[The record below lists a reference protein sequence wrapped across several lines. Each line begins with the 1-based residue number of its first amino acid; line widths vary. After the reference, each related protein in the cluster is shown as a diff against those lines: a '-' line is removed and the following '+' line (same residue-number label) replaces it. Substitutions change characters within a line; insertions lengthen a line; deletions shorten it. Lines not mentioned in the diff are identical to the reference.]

1 MKIEYSQIR
10 KRDFAQI
17 LENFLAAGHLVFS
30 RPFPAAKQTCEML
43 KVWLLSCTVTYQRS
57 RPLQQKSY
65 QVSSLKEDNDNN
77 KPTTNYN
84 EQAFKM
90 NICLVHIIRHDS
102 RSGGLGQVQHASRL
116 DRWEEHVPH
125 RQARLC
131 KNLVWVLFLGLKN
144 HTCKASFTEVSPPGP
159 CRPYVTICHVF

>member
-1 MKIEYSQIR
+1 MKIEYSQTIR

-17 LENFLAAGHLVFS
+17 LENFLTAGHLVFS
-30 RPFPAAKQTCEML
+30 RPFPAGKQTCEML

-90 NICLVHIIRHDS
+90 NNRATNFSKWFTSSAMIIEAVDWGRFNTTPL
-102 RSGGLGQVQHASRL
+102 RSMGRARASHVGQTVKTLGGIVFGS
-116 DRWEEHVPH
+116 E
-125 RQARLC
+125 
-131 KNLVWVLFLGLKN
+131 KN
-144 HTCKASFTEVSPPGP
+144 
-159 CRPYVTICHVF
+159 I

>member
-1 MKIEYSQIR
+1 MSSVETASTLPRTLETTTTLLQSHSCFPDRLVIINEDTILSNDEKKGFCTNSR
-10 KRDFAQI
+10 KFSDCRAF
-17 LENFLAAGHLVFS
+17 NFS
-30 RPFPAAKQTCEML
+30 RPFTTAKQTCERL

-90 NICLVHIIRHDS
+90 NICQNCSHH
-102 RSGGLGQVQHASRL
+102 
-116 DRWEEHVPH
+116 
-125 RQARLC
+125 
-131 KNLVWVLFLGLKN
+131 
-144 HTCKASFTEVSPPGP
+144 PP
-159 CRPYVTICHVF
+159 

>member
-1 MKIEYSQIR
+1 MKIEYSQTIR

-17 LENFLAAGHLVFS
+17 LENFLTAGHLVFS

-90 NICLVHIIRHDS
+90 NNWAANFSKWFTSSAMIIEAVDWGRFNTLTPL
-102 RSGGLGQVQHASRL
+102 RSMGRARASHAGQTVKTLGGVVFGS
-116 DRWEEHVPH
+116 E
-125 RQARLC
+125 
-131 KNLVWVLFLGLKN
+131 KN
-144 HTCKASFTEVSPPGP
+144 
-159 CRPYVTICHVF
+159 I